1 MYNVLYVAIQCNYVF
16 LFQVEEALYDAS
28 LLTKLDFSRSKTI
41 FSPPITA
48 VNTGETWIKVRP
60 LQVGDY
66 DRGFLQL
73 LSQLT
78 SVGNVSR
85 DDFLSM
91 YIVVQIFTI
100 LLWIQISKYDMKNV
114 GRFHKMKYS
123 GDYYVTVIEDTR
135 MNQLIGSA
143 TLVIEHKF
151 IHGCGNVFL

>member
-1 MYNVLYVAIQCNYVF
+1 M
-16 LFQVEEALYDAS
+16 YDAN
-28 LLTKLDFSRSKTI
+28 LLTKLDFSRSITT

-48 VNTGETWIKVRP
+48 VNTGEKWLKVRP

-78 SVGNVSR
+78 SVGSVSR

-91 YIVVQIFTI
+91 IVHTFLKLSFFTNLTYNI
-100 LLWIQISKYDMKNV
+100 

-135 MNQLIGSA
+135 INQLIGSA

-151 IHGCGNVFL
+151 IHVCGNVCLCKL

>member
-1 MYNVLYVAIQCNYVF
+1 M
-16 LFQVEEALYDAS
+16 EEALYDAS
-28 LLTKLDFSRSKTI
+28 LLTKLDFSRSKTK

-48 VNTGETWIKVRP
+48 TNTGETWIKVRP

-91 YIVVQIFTI
+91 CIEAHIFPN
-100 LLWIQISKYDMKNV
+100 LL
-114 GRFHKMKYS
+114 
-123 GDYYVTVIEDTR
+123 
-135 MNQLIGSA
+135 
-143 TLVIEHKF
+143 
-151 IHGCGNVFL
+151 